1 MLAVGSD
8 RMITSNA
15 VIKKGQKDLM
25 PSELPGSLSQV
36 VIIPSGKA
44 IIAGL
49 GESDRPGAI

>member
-1 MLAVGSD
+1 
-8 RMITSNA
+8 MITSNA